1 MANAK
6 QMMQPKKTLSATNET
21 TGCLRRLQT
30 KSPPHW
36 QGATDKMKVRAMNKH
51 IRQPGKG
58 KVEPQIDAA
67 AFERYGEGRTLIP
80 LRHYLAEDPD
90 GKPTGKLPGRKGWTM
105 RKFVAERVIHNAVAG
120 NINVGWR
127 LKGEDVVLDV
137 DPRNGGLESFKRLC
151 DDVPAFDPSKFV
163 KVLSGRG
170 DGGFHLY
177 MTKDAAAPIRETL
190 KEYPGLEFK
199 STGRQT
205 VCAGSLHHATGKHYT
220 FDAESPQI
228 EDGIARMPKVLLELL
243 HREPGV
249 ASEGDEDGPMTRAD
263 VERLFANL
271 DPTIVVPDNAAFE
284 KFAPA
289 AKKACADEDAEE
301 AVLDWLALD
310 DSQDDPRGRWDSY
323 DNDKPGGIGIGTL
336 IEQFLKPHGVTQAD
350 IHSVFRIKPE
360 DDFPDDL
367 GAVVEFDAMEDAPA
381 EERMPWDPP
390 APPKS
395 RTYTET
401 KLPALLDFAEACLI
415 EQGAQLYQMGG
426 RLVHPVRADKDS
438 ADDESIRRKAGSLTI
453 GEVNQHRL
461 REYVIEHAPFHKTG
475 KKGEQ
480 VKYAAPM
487 GFAAHLLARGDKW
500 RFANLNGVI
509 ETPTLR
515 RDGTILDCDGYDS
528 KSGLLLDM
536 GGVEFPAIPEEPTK
550 AQALEALALLKE
562 PFAGFPFVTNAKGQS
577 ASRSVMLSAVLTA
590 LVRRTLHSA
599 PMHGTS
605 APTMGTGKTLAI
617 DVVSLIATGR
627 LTTAMSQ
634 GANEEEDEK
643 RLFSVLLQN
652 DLILLIDNV
661 KRPIEGDALC
671 TVLTQSTWQSRIL
684 GESRKV
690 EVPTNALMMASGNNL
705 TFKGDMTT
713 RSLLCRMD
721 AQMEKPETRRFKI
734 DLKTWVPK
742 HRVAL
747 VVAGLTLL
755 RAFVVAGRP
764 GLDTLTPFGRF
775 EDWSNLVRGALVWLG
790 EPDPCK
796 TRAFIATD
804 DPEHNDL
811 GQLLAA
817 IKDNAGDEEH
827 TAAELVKMGE
837 ECSDDVLI
845 EAILNAVPKANGKA
859 FGRYLHARHG
869 KILEGLRLDG
879 RYDKHGKVWRYRV
892 RDA

>member
-1 MANAK
+1 MHQKPPADKGTWNAARK
-6 QMMQPKKTLSATNET
+6 RDLFRYNPK
-21 TGCLRRLQT
+21 
-30 KSPPHW
+30 
-36 QGATDKMKVRAMNKH
+36 
-51 IRQPGKG
+51 
-58 KVEPQIDAA
+58 QID
-67 AFERYGEGRTLIP
+67 LIP
-80 LRHYLAEDPD
+80 LHKPKAKMTLPNGTVREIGKAPLHAKWTTKAYDSKAVRDAALAE
-90 GKPTGKLPGRKGWTM
+90 GR
-105 RKFVAERVIHNAVAG
+105 
-120 NINVGWR
+120 NVGVR
-127 LKGEDVVLDV
+127 LKADQLVIDV
-137 DPRNGGLESFKRLC
+137 DPRNGGEAGFASLCHDIGFDADAFPRVYTGSGGWHCYMSKPADVLVRDTLES
-151 DDVPAFDPSKFV
+151 
-163 KVLSGRG
+163 
-170 DGGFHLY
+170 
-177 MTKDAAAPIRETL
+177 E
-190 KEYPGLEFK
+190 EYNGVEFK
-199 STGRQT
+199 SKGRQ
-205 VCAGSLHHATGKHYT
+205 VVAAGSIHPNGKPYRWSKDHP
-220 FDAESPQI
+220 AI
-228 EDGIARMPKVLLELL
+228 EDGLPKIPAALLRVIKRPPRSAVAGGGQYSPSQIAEALAKLDVSNYDSNDSWLNLMMAC
-243 HREPGV
+243 HH
-249 ASEGDEDGPMTRAD
+249 ASAGDARQEFVDWSTS
-263 VERLFANL
+263 
-271 DPTIVVPDNAAFE
+271 DPTYAKDAFIIG
-284 KFAPA
+284 K
-289 AKKACADEDAEE
+289 
-301 AVLDWLALD
+301 
-310 DSQDDPRGRWDSY
+310 RWDSLHAER
-323 DNDKPGGIGIGTL
+323 ND
-336 IEQFLKPHGVTQAD
+336 GVTFKTLNAELRKAGAASSQVAHVAD
-350 IHSVFRIKPE
+350 DE
-360 DDFPDDL
+360 FPDDQP
-367 GAVVEFDAMEDAPA
+367 GAAEEFDAMKDEDDDDGWLNG
-381 EERMPWDPP
+381 EKE
-390 APPKS
+390 PPKS
-395 RTYTET
+395 HAYTET
-401 KLPALLDFAEACLI
+401 KLPALLDYAEKCMI
-415 EQGAQLYQMGG
+415 DQGAPLYQMGG
-426 RLVHPVRADKDS
+426 RLVHPVRVDKDS

-461 REYVIEHAPFHKTG
+461 REYIIDNVPFHKSD
-475 KKGEQ
+475 KKGKPT
-480 VKYAAPM
+480 KYAAPM
-487 GFAAHLLARGDKW
+487 GFAAHYLARGDKW
-500 RFANLNGVI
+500 RIPNINGVI

-515 RDGTILDCDGYDS
+515 RDGTIIDCDGYDA

-536 GGVEFPAIPEEPTK
+536 GGVEFPEIPDRPTRP
-550 AQALEALALLKE
+550 QALEALALIKE
-562 PFAGFPFVTNAKGQS
+562 PFAGFPFVTNAKGLS

-661 KRPIEGDALC
+661 KRPVEGDALC

-721 AQMEKPETRRFKI
+721 AKMENPETRRFKI

-747 VVAGLTLL
+747 VVAGLTVL

-764 GLDTLTPFGRF
+764 GLDKLTPFGRF

-827 TAAELVKMGE
+827 TASELIKMGE
-837 ECSDDVLI
+837 ECSDSVLTDAI
-845 EAILNAVPKANGKA
+845 ENAVHRPNAKI
-859 FGRYLHARHG
+859 FGHYLHARNG
-869 KILEGLRLDG
+869 KILEGLRLVG